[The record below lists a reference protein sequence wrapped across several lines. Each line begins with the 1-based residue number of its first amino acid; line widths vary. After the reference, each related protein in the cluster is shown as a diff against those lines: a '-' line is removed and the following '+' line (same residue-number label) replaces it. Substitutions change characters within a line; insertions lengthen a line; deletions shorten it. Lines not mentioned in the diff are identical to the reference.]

1 MLSENEKV
9 LNRLKTYL
17 KDKGQVINN
26 DWYVKIET
34 RKSGKSEGATDNY
47 YFSPNGTRFRSMIEV
62 YRFLVTG
69 DKFERDEETKCLKIT
84 EDNNDEIMDDLCELV
99 SDWYIN
105 DDIENLRNVN
115 SCMFKVEKKK
125 LSLIHI

>member
-34 RKSGKSEGATDNY
+34 RK
-47 YFSPNGTRFRSMIEV
+47 
-62 YRFLVTG
+62 
-69 DKFERDEETKCLKIT
+69 
-84 EDNNDEIMDDLCELV
+84 
-99 SDWYIN
+99 
-105 DDIENLRNVN
+105 
-115 SCMFKVEKKK
+115 
-125 LSLIHI
+125 